1 MQGEGRERWQLLC
14 EQAAKEE
21 DADKLFALTQEINR
35 LLEAKEDRLK
45 AARKPPAVTASD
57 QTQPGPQ

>member
-14 EQAAKEE
+14 EQAAKEQ

-35 LLEAKEDRLK
+35 LLEEKESRLK
-45 AARKPPAVTASD
+45 AARKQAD
-57 QTQPGPQ
+57 